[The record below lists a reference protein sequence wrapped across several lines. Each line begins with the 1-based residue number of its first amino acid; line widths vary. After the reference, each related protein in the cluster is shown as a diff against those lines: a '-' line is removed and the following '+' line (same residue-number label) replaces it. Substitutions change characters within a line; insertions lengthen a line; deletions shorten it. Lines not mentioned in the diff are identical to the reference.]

1 MLKIGSVLKQT
12 RLEKRM
18 TLEDLS
24 SKCGYS
30 KALISRIE
38 NNSVSPSIASLTKIS
53 ETLDLKLYDIFA
65 NVDVDEPAI
74 LRNEERQKF
83 SVRDGKYEIEF
94 LTTSLP
100 SKMMQPLLVSLK
112 SGSDSGKGTDLH
124 NGEEFLL
131 VLKGK
136 AEILVGE
143 NRYILRQGDSIYFK
157 SSIPHRYKSIGK
169 GKTVS
174 LAVTYPPYY

>member
-1 MLKIGSVLKQT
+1 
-12 RLEKRM
+12 M
-18 TLEDLS
+18 TLENLS

-65 NVDVDEPAI
+65 NVDVDEPTI
-74 LRNEERQKF
+74 LKNEERQKF
-83 SVRDGKYEIEF
+83 SIRDGRFEIEF
-94 LTTSLP
+94 LTAGQP
-100 SKMMQPLLVSLK
+100 GKMMQPLLVSLE
-112 SGSDSGKGTDLH
+112 SGADSGKGADPH

-131 VLKGK
+131 VLEGK

-143 NRYILRQGDSIYFK
+143 NRYVLKRGDSIYFK
-157 SSIPHRYKSIGK
+157 SSIPHRYRSLGK